1 MTKPI
6 TDKQLKKIE
15 AGFEDITNGTWDDAL
30 LFKTQ
35 TILDMITRIKI
46 AEADLVIQKRF
57 SEKLQEE
64 LIAKTGNIARLAP

>member
-6 TDKQLKKIE
+6 TDKQLKEIE
-15 AGFEDITNGTWDDAL
+15 ADFEGITNGTWDDAL
-30 LFKTQ
+30 LFKAQ

-46 AEADLVIQKRF
+46 AEADLVLQKRF

-64 LIAKTGNIARLAP
+64 LIAKTGNERD